1 MRVAVATVQVPF
13 VAGGAEILAQ
23 GLVTALRSAGHPT
36 ELVTLP
42 FRFFPVTEVER
53 AMRAWA
59 DEDFTQLN
67 LYEPD
72 VVICLKFPSYAL
84 RHPRKVAWLLHQHR
98 DAYDLARADAPPAL
112 KACAQQIKAF
122 DDRHL
127 RGLQRFT
134 ISARVSA
141 RLQEFNALASTPLY
155 HPPHEPERFY
165 GGDAMPYIFVPSRL
179 ESAKRQEL
187 LVRAMATVRA
197 PVGALLAG
205 EGGQYGYLRDLIGEL
220 GLQSRVRLLGAA
232 SWDLMR
238 SLYARS
244 LAVFFG
250 PRDEDYGYVTLE
262 AMLSHKPVITCTDSG
277 GPLEFVVDGTTGRVV
292 APEPAAIADA
302 IDTLWADRARARQMG
317 EAGHARYQALD
328 IRWDRVVARLLEAT

>member
-13 VAGGAEILAQ
+13 VSGGAEILAQ

-42 FRFFPVTEVER
+42 FRFFPAAEVER
-53 AMRAWA
+53 AMRIWE

-72 VVICLKFPSYAL
+72 VVICLKFPSYGL
-84 RHPRKVAWLLHQHR
+84 RHPRKVAWLLHQHH
-98 DAYDLARADAPPAL
+98 DAYDLASADAVPVQN
-112 KACAQQIKAF
+112 ACAEQTKAF

-127 RGLQRFT
+127 RDIPRFT

-141 RLQEFNALASTPLY
+141 RMQEFNALKSTPLY
-155 HPPHEPERFY
+155 HPPFEPERFY
-165 GGDAMPYIFVPSRL
+165 GGEAMPYIFVPSRI

-197 PVGALLAG
+197 PIAALLAG
-205 EGGQYGYLRDLIGEL
+205 EGGQYGQVRDLIDQL
-220 GLQSRVRLLGAA
+220 GLKSRVRLLGAVP
-232 SWDLMR
+232 WDLMR

-244 LAVFFG
+244 FAVFFG

-262 AMLSHKPVITCTDSG
+262 AMLSHKAVISCTDSG
-277 GPLEFVVDGTTGRVV
+277 GPLEFVVDGVTGRVV

-302 IDTLWADRARARQMG
+302 IDSMWADRARARQMG
-317 EAGHARYQALD
+317 EAGYARYRSLD
-328 IRWDRVVARLLEAT
+328 IRWDRVVAQLLEAT